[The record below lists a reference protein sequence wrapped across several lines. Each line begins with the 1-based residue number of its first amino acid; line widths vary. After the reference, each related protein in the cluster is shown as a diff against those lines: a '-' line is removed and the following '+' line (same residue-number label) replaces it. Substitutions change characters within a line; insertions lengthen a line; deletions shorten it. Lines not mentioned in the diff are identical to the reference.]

1 MTRITLISF
10 FVLVVAVS
18 LATSESGICSWYDAP
33 NGAKTANGETFNRN
47 AMTAAH
53 KTLPF
58 NTKVRVTVGN
68 RAAVVRINDRGP
80 FVKGRILDVTP
91 HVADI
96 LNLRQRGVAPCNVVR
111 A

>member
-1 MTRITLISF
+1 MLSVLI
-10 FVLVVAVS
+10 A
-18 LATSESGICSWYDAP
+18 SESGICSWYDAP